1 MQHTRL
7 ITTLALGL
15 FAGPLACAHGT
26 KNLVNS
32 GVQGGVAGGLEAISD
47 PKNKE
52 MLVRLLQDADIKQ
65 AAHDLVAAL
74 TGGAL
79 DGLTDEQRQAKI
91 REASDAYIRTIS
103 AATSE
108 ALDKEI
114 SPALTRAVE
123 DVLGGAIA
131 SALRPS
137 NRRLAESMVDGVT
150 RSTVLAFTQSTAQGL
165 RDDLGPALTKV
176 LDQDLGPA
184 LQRVVEQNLGPAV
197 RNVIAKDLQ
206 PALQAALGGEDGG
219 EAGTF
224 ARALTKQIVLG
235 VNDGM
240 SELGISPSPSGK
252 DGKSGLGLA
261 NWLLIILGFLLLL
274 ASLLLVRGFVARRV
288 LAQDRARSEAMLVDI
303 MRAIKTGETGAP
315 GVLPDL
321 DSVLERV
328 YQHMPELQA
337 ENSYLAAIVG
347 KATLPTRRTAPP
359 AKRNA

>member
-176 LDQDLGPA
+176 LDEDLGPA

-197 RNVIAKDLQ
+197 RNVIAEDLQ

-240 SELGISPSPSGK
+240 SELGISPSPNGK
-252 DGKSGLGLA
+252 DGLGIA
-261 NWLLIILGFLLLL
+261 NWLLIVLGFLLLL

-303 MRAIKTGETGAP
+303 MRAIKTGETDAP

-321 DSVLERV
+321 DAVLERV

-347 KATLPTRRTAPP
+347 KATLPTRRPAPAP
-359 AKRNA
+359 KRNA

>member
-1 MQHTRL
+1 MRHTRL
-7 ITTLALGL
+7 ITLALGL
-15 FAGPLACAHGT
+15 FAAPLACAHGT
-26 KNLVNS
+26 KNLVSS
-32 GVQGGVAGGLEAISD
+32 GVQGGVAGGLEGLSD

-52 MLVRLLQDADIKQ
+52 MLVRLLQDEDIKR

-79 DGLTDEQRQAKI
+79 DGLTDDQRQAKI
-91 REASDAYIRTIS
+91 RAASDAYIRTIS

-108 ALDKEI
+108 AIEQEI

-150 RSTVLAFTQSTAQGL
+150 RSTVLAFTQSTATGL

-176 LDQDLGPA
+176 LDEDLGPA

-240 SELGISPSPSGK
+240 SELGISPSPSGSK
-252 DGKSGLGLA
+252 GGLGIA
-261 NWLLIILGFLLLL
+261 NWLLIVLGFLLLL

-303 MRAIKTGETGAP
+303 MRAIKTGETSAP
-315 GVLPDL
+315 GALPDL
-321 DSVLERV
+321 DAVLERV

-347 KATLPTRRTAPP
+347 KATLPTRRAAPAP
-359 AKRNA
+359 KRDA